1 MDLKIEGLDWE
12 AKKIKIN
19 KKKPKKKS
27 TVGATPHKIGMSVG
41 HDVKIEGGEVFKFDL
56 PVINIKLNTEE
67 ETVEK
72 DEDSDYCDEDG
83 NAISFPDNAENVQ
96 KHLDENGL
104 SGLYKIVIADNNTI
118 QVDLDE
124 EASVELFQQNYE
136 IIKNYLGPH
145 TTKKTLSKSKK
156 LHVTIKTTKQFK
168 AIERIAIQAILGS
181 DLLRESLNF
190 RNLKAKHKN
199 PILFIEAKDN

>member
-1 MDLKIEGLDWE
+1 MDLKLKGLDWE
-12 AKKIKIN
+12 AEKIKIN
-19 KKKPKKKS
+19 KKKKSKKS
-27 TVGATPHKIGMSVG
+27 NVGAHPHKTEDGKTPPQI
-41 HDVKIEGGEVFKFDL
+41 
-56 PVINIKLNTEE
+56 PVINNDLVFDV
-67 ETVEK
+67 VEK
-72 DEDSDYCDEDG
+72 DEDSDYYDEDG
-83 NAISFPDNAENVQ
+83 NEISFPDNAENVQ

-145 TTKKTLSKSKK
+145 TLKKTLSKSKK